1 MKSLKIIQTLAKIAK
16 IISKVLFICCI
27 VGACGCLVGIIA
39 LAFGVQELKFGE
51 KSLEII
57 LMEEADTTVNTLYAI
72 MVVGIILSAGE
83 AVLCKFAENYFAK
96 QLETGSPFDFDF
108 AKSTL
113 KFGILVICIPLIA
126 VFLSSVCHAIM
137 RECLSNVAAMN
148 LVDYDYSSV
157 GLGVGFIVLSLV
169 YKYGAEVVAQ
179 IKEERVLSDSFTQ
192 PEEEK

>member
-27 VGACGCLVGIIA
+27 VGACGCVVGMIA
-39 LAFGVQELKFGE
+39 LAFGVQEMKIGE
-51 KSLEII
+51 RSLEII
-57 LMEEADTTVNTLYAI
+57 LMEEANTTVNTLYAI

-83 AVLCKFAENYFAK
+83 AVICKFAENYFAK
-96 QLETGSPFDFDF
+96 QLEAGSPFDFSF
-108 AKSTL
+108 AKATL

-126 VFLSSVCHAIM
+126 VFLSTVCHAIM

-157 GLGVGFIVLSLV
+157 GLGVVFILFSLV

-179 IKEERVLSDSFTQ
+179 SKGETVLPESDT
-192 PEEEK
+192 PTEEK